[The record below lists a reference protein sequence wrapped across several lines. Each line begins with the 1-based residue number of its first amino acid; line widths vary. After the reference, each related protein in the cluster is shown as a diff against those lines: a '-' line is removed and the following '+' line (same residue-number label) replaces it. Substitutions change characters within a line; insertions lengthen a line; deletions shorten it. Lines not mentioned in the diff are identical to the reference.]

1 MHEGGAGAAKR
12 LQIARGGR
20 QGHIVG
26 HAQSRRSRRTAFE
39 AIELVKLEFRP
50 GRGPRFEV
58 VEEITTKDQNRLP
71 VDDSRQGA
79 GLDPTP
85 DRPLGTAG
93 DARCL
98 LHRVVAVDFYR
109 APVGLSGVL
118 ASVTLLFWLGIEREL
133 ARW

>member
-1 MHEGGAGAAKR
+1 MHDGGAGAAKR
-12 LQIARGGR
+12 PQIARGAR

-26 HAQSRRSRRTAFE
+26 HAQSRHSRRAASE
-39 AIELVKLEFRP
+39 AIALVKLELRP
-50 GRGPRFEV
+50 GRSARFEV

-71 VDDSRQGA
+71 VSDSRQGA
-79 GLDPTP
+79 GLDPAP

-98 LHRVVAVDFYR
+98 LHRVVTVDFYR
-109 APVGLSGVL
+109 APVGFSGAL
-118 ASVTLLFWLGIEREL
+118 AWVTLLFWLGIERER

>member
-1 MHEGGAGAAKR
+1 M
-12 LQIARGGR
+12 
-20 QGHIVG
+20 
-26 HAQSRRSRRTAFE
+26 
-39 AIELVKLEFRP
+39 KLELRL

-58 VEEITTKDQNRLP
+58 VEEITTKDQYRLP
-71 VDDSRQGA
+71 VSDSRQGA
-79 GLDPTP
+79 GLDPAP

-109 APVGLSGVL
+109 APVRLSGAL
-118 ASVTLLFWLGIEREL
+118 ASVTLLWLGIERKR